1 MRLSRLLPLTLL
13 PAVFAIASP
22 EAPPKSDYNP
32 PLAKASDEAEKAI
45 PRFQRDKSL
54 KVEVW
59 AAEPMLANPVCF
71 AFDEKGR
78 CFVAET
84 FRLHHGVTDD
94 RGHMNWLEDD
104 LASRSTADRVAIYK
118 KDAKNRFHEQYEKE
132 RERIRLL
139 EDTTGSGR
147 ADKSTVF
154 SDDFGRAEDGIG
166 AGLLA
171 RKGNVYYTNIPDL
184 WLLKDTKGT
193 GTADVKKS
201 LATGFGI
208 HTSFIGHDLHGLRIG
223 PDGRL
228 YFSIGDRGLNVTTK
242 EGKHLFVPDTG
253 AVLRCELDGS
263 NLEVFC
269 TGLRNPQELAFD
281 DYGNLF
287 TVDNN
292 SDSGDQARFLHLVE
306 GGEYGWRIGYQYET
320 AMHDKSVKQG
330 NRGPW
335 NYEQLWNP
343 KTEAAYLIPAIRN
356 FSNGPSGFTAYPGV
370 GLAERYKGHFF
381 LANFSGGPGNSGIFS
396 FAVRPKG
403 ASFEMTD
410 DHKFLWEI
418 LATDC
423 EFGPDGAFYV
433 SDWVNGW
440 NLPGKG
446 RIYKVTDPDA
456 MKDPKVE
463 EARKLIAEGFD
474 GKSVEELIKLLGH
487 VHRGVRME
495 AQLSLAAKGKE
506 AIKPLRD
513 VAADQMTDRLA
524 RVHAI
529 WGLGMIHR
537 QSWRQKKVDREYAQ
551 EIAQEITEFEVLLKD
566 RDPEIRAQ
574 AVRILGD
581 QLWLLPFDTA
591 VRDLLS
597 DRDPRVRSSTALA
610 FGHAAIPF
618 RKANKINEQLRS
630 ALFNLIWKADE
641 KDAYLRHAGI
651 FALAQCIPASLMTE
665 AVSDE
670 RHEVRLAVTIALRRQ
685 KSPEVAAFLA
695 DSDPK
700 IVAEAARAI
709 NDELITAALPK
720 LAEFTAKPN
729 VPPVVAFRALNARL
743 LLGRP
748 EDATAL
754 AAYAARSDAPDVQR
768 ALALKMLGD
777 WASPPRR
784 DFITGLTQKIEP
796 RPANVAV
803 EALTGVLGKV
813 FAAPDAVRKEATA
826 VASKL
831 GVKQV
836 GPFLVGLVTD
846 TKAPTAS
853 RVDALRALEALKD
866 PKLPEATT
874 TALASTDPRLRTAAR
889 GVAIKKD
896 AAGVLKQFRDVLAGT
911 DLVEQQ
917 GAFSILAVNP
927 SADADALVEEWLDK
941 FVANKT
947 RPELALDILEA
958 AGASKSER
966 IKRRLA
972 GFENA
977 RPKDDLGKY
986 REALAGGD
994 AANGRNLFL
1003 TKVAVE
1009 CQRCHKLDGQGGE
1022 VGPPLNGVG
1031 KQTRDYLLESIVV
1044 PSKAIAKGYESVL
1057 IVTLDGK
1064 TVSGVL
1070 KSEDDKEVRVMTA
1083 EGKLVVVKK
1092 ADIDDR
1098 RATKSAMPDDLA
1110 GKLTKRE
1117 LRDLVEFLSGLKEE
1131 WKK

>member
-1 MRLSRLLPLTLL
+1 MRLIRLSFLALV
-13 PAVFAIASP
+13 PAALAVASP
-22 EAPPKSDYNP
+22 EGPPKSDYNP
-32 PLAKASDEAEKAI
+32 PLAKASDEAQKAI
-45 PRFQRDKSL
+45 PRFQYDKSL

-94 RGHMNWLEDD
+94 RGHMNWLADD
-104 LASRSTADRVAIYK
+104 LASRSTADRVAIYR
-118 KDAKNRFHEQYEKE
+118 KDAKNKFHQDYEKE

-154 SDDFGRAEDGIG
+154 RDDFGRAEDGIG

-171 RKGNVYYTNIPDL
+171 RKGNVYYTCIPDL

-263 NLEVFC
+263 NLEVFA

-281 DYGNLF
+281 DFGNLF

-292 SDSGDQARFLHLVE
+292 SDSGDQARFLHIVE
-306 GGEYGWRIGYQYET
+306 GGDYGWRIGYQYET
-320 AMHDKSVKQG
+320 AMHDKSVRQG

-335 NYEQLWNP
+335 NYEQLWKP
-343 KTEAAYLIPAIRN
+343 DTQAAYLLPALRN
-356 FSNGPSGFTAYPGV
+356 YSNGPSGFTAYPGV
-370 GLAERYKGHFF
+370 GLSDRYKGHFF

-396 FAVRPKG
+396 FGVKSKG

-410 DHKFLWEI
+410 DHKFIWEV

-440 NLPGKG
+440 GLPGKG
-446 RIYKVTDPDA
+446 RIYKVTDPHGMNSLAVDEA
-456 MKDPKVE
+456 KSLLAKGLEGKDT
-463 EARKLIAEGFD
+463 ADLQM
-474 GKSVEELIKLLGH
+474 LLSH
-487 VHRGVRME
+487 PHRQVRME
-495 AQLSLAAKGKE
+495 AQFELASRSDPVALAILATE
-506 AIKPLRD
+506 ADHGRNQIGRI
-513 VAADQMTDRLA
+513 
-524 RVHAI
+524 HAI
-529 WGLGMIHR
+529 WGIGQVARMGNPAARNLIAKYLNDKDPEVRAVAAHTLGDA
-537 QSWRQKKVDREYAQ
+537 KGPVEAKLLPA
-551 EIAQEITEFEVLLKD
+551 LKD
-566 RDPEIRAQ
+566 A
-574 AVRILGD
+574 
-581 QLWLLPFDTA
+581 
-591 VRDLLS
+591 
-597 DRDPRVRSSTALA
+597 DPRVRLNAALSLSRMPVEEA
-610 FGHAAIPF
+610 SLPAIREAVF
-618 RKANKINEQLRS
+618 AMLRDNE
-630 ALFNLIWKADE
+630 D
-641 KDAYLRHAGI
+641 KDSYLRHAGTEV
-651 FALAQCIPASLMTE
+651 LAKHIPAPQLMA
-665 AVSDE
+665 AVDDKSAAL
-670 RHEVRLAVTIALRRQ
+670 RMAAVVALRRQ
-685 KSPEVAAFLA
+685 KASQVAAFLD

-700 IVAEAARAI
+700 VVAEAARAI

-729 VPPVVAFRALNARL
+729 VTPVVAFRALNARF
-743 LLGRP
+743 LLGRS
-748 EDATAL
+748 EDAAAL
-754 AAYAARSDAPDVQR
+754 AAYAARPDAPDVQR

-784 DFITGLTQKIEP
+784 DYITGLTQKIDP
-796 RPANVAV
+796 RPATVAAK
-803 EALTGVLGKV
+803 ALNGVLAKV

-826 VASKL
+826 VAAKL
-831 GVKQV
+831 GIKQV
-836 GPFLVGLVTD
+836 GPFLVGLVSD
-846 TKAPTAS
+846 ARAPAAS
-853 RVDALRALEALKD
+853 RVDALQALEALKD
-866 PKLPEATT
+866 PKLPEAAAA
-874 TALASTDPRLRTAAR
+874 ALASNDPRLRSAAR
-889 GVAIKKD
+889 AVTIKKD
-896 AAGVLKQFRDVLAGT
+896 SAAVFKQLRDVLAGT
-911 DLVEQQ
+911 DVVEQQ
-917 GAFSILAVNP
+917 GAFAILAANA
-927 SADADALVEEWLDK
+927 SADADALIEEWLDRLIARK
-941 FVANKT
+941 A
-947 RPELALDILEA
+947 RPELTLDILEA
-958 AGASKSER
+958 AAASKSER
-966 IKRRLA
+966 VKRRLA
-972 GFENA
+972 GYESA

-994 AANGRNLFL
+994 AENGRLVFL
-1003 TKVAVE
+1003 TKTAAE
-1009 CQRCHKLDGQGGE
+1009 CQRCHRLDGQGGE

-1031 KQTRDYLLESIVV
+1031 KQTREYLLEAVV
-1044 PSKAIAKGYESVL
+1044 LPNKAIAKGYDSVL
-1057 IVTLDGK
+1057 ITTIDGK

-1070 KSEDDKEVRVMTA
+1070 KSEDATEVRLITP
-1083 EGKLVVVKK
+1083 EGKPVAVKK
-1092 ADIDDR
+1092 SDIDDR

-1131 WKK
+1131 WKKP